1 MLWNIINLAYRWL
14 SIRRWNNYPRIEEF
28 MENEHL
34 SLKLQLSYIVVKILQ
49 EKWKQVNLLYIY
61 KNIFWNNFFTFIYSD
76 IKFDVK
82 KYLRKNYKEINFKL
96 YEQIYNFF
104 NELDL
109 PDSLLKDFNDIIWN
123 QVWDKLFE
131 NKYELEDN
139 IISFVKVFEVKLE
152 LENNVKFYPLAYEW
166 ILPKIEE
173 DIVKYWELIWFDE
186 WEILKKY
193 AWSLIKLKFAYRWNR
208 MNRDTSV
215 SVLSHLFLVF
225 MFSYFLWNLKWFD
238 DKQLEQILTIS
249 LLHDIPE
256 ALTWDVITPT
266 KKAVP
271 WFSQALEEIETK
283 LVDEKIISLFSN
295 YSFKEELKKYTLDPF
310 EWEIGKIAKYAD
322 NLSAMF
328 EAKIENSTDFN
339 RIYRDIKK
347 HLWNQNDV
355 ELDYILKYGADY
367 FDEDVE
373 TKWKKF
379 IHIA

>member
-139 IISFVKVFEVKLE
+139 IISFVKVFEIKLE

-186 WEILKKY
+186 WDILKKY

>member
-131 NKYELEDN
+131 NKCELEDN

>member
-123 QVWDKLFE
+123 QVWNKLFE

-139 IISFVKVFEVKLE
+139 IISFVKVFEIKLE

-186 WEILKKY
+186 WDILKKY

>member
-131 NKYELEDN
+131 NKCELEDN
-139 IISFVKVFEVKLE
+139 IISFVKVFEIKLE

-186 WEILKKY
+186 WDILKKY

>member
-131 NKYELEDN
+131 NKCELEDN

-186 WEILKKY
+186 WDILKKY

>member
-34 SLKLQLSYIVVKILQ
+34 SFKLQLSYIVVKILQ
-49 EKWKQVNLLYIY
+49 EKWKQVDLLYIY

-82 KYLRKNYKEINFKL
+82 KYLKKNYKEINSKL
-96 YEQIYNFF
+96 YEQIYDFF
-104 NELDL
+104 NELNL
-109 PDSLLKDFNDIIWN
+109 PDSILKDFNDIIWN
-123 QVWDKLFE
+123 QIWDNLFST
-131 NKYELEDN
+131 KHGVEDN
-139 IISFVKVFEVKLE
+139 IISFIKVFEVKLE
-152 LENNVKFYPLAYEW
+152 IENNVKFYPLAYGQ
-166 ILPKIEE
+166 ILSKIEE
-173 DIVKYWELIWFDE
+173 DIVKYGELIWFDE
-186 WEILKKY
+186 WDILNKY
-193 AWSLIKLKFAYRWNR
+193 AWNLIKLKFAYRWNR
-208 MNRDTSV
+208 MNRQTPV

-225 MFSYFLWNLKWFD
+225 MFSYFLWTLKWFD

-256 ALTWDVITPT
+256 AFTWDVITPT
-266 KKAVP
+266 KKAAS
-271 WFSQALEEIETK
+271 WFSQVLEEIETK
-283 LVDEKIISLFSN
+283 LIEDNIIDLFSS
-295 YSFKEELKKYTLDPF
+295 YEFKEELKNYTLNPF

-328 EAKIENSTDFN
+328 EAKIEDSADFN
-339 RIYRDIKK
+339 RIYKDIKK
-347 HLWNQNDV
+347 HLWNQKDI
-355 ELDYILKYGADY
+355 ELDYILKYGTDY

-379 IHIA
+379 IKIA

>member
-139 IISFVKVFEVKLE
+139 IISFVKVFEIKLE

-283 LVDEKIISLFSN
+283 LVDEKIISLFSD